1 MKPIAATVAALAL
14 LAVCCADAA
23 EQKIAPGKSDANIHL
38 TAGPGVTPEMVDGV
52 VAADLAVFRA
62 VFDTCDVE
70 ALAELV
76 TDDLEFFHDKG
87 GLTATSGKQF
97 LDSIRDKCERQKAGT
112 DFLSSRELDRDSV
125 KVYAINNYGAVEIGT
140 HRFYALVEGKPKRL
154 TETAQFTMVW
164 KRDGERWRLAR
175 VLSYDH
181 RLAP

>member
-1 MKPIAATVAALAL
+1 MKRIAATVAILAVLAL
-14 LAVCCADAA
+14 PCVHAA
-23 EQKIAPGKSDANIHL
+23 EQKIAPGKTDANVHL

-52 VAADLAVFRA
+52 IAADLAVFRA

-70 ALAELV
+70 ALSGMV

-87 GLTATSGKQF
+87 GLTSTTGKAF
-97 LDSIRDKCERQKAGT
+97 LDSIHDKCERQKAGT

-125 KVYAINNYGAVEIGT
+125 KVYAINNYGAIEIGT

-164 KRDGERWRLAR
+164 KKDGERWRLAR